1 MPKKTNRRQFL
12 TLLGAGSVTA
22 LSGQRAGGDA
32 TQQED
37 GESDQTVDPA
47 SEHGQ
52 LRLISSSVP
61 GLDPIQERGSTA
73 VEKIRQVYETLTHY
87 PNGVPR
93 LETQLLDG
101 VELSDDLLTYTFTL
115 RQGVSYHDNPVKDE
129 LTAQDVK
136 YSWRRTAESDQSNNA
151 TYVLNSLGVEHD
163 TDEAGNVVPDS
174 LAIEVIDDYTLSV
187 TLSEPN
193 TAALDVIT
201 YSPFSVM
208 PAGLVGDISGYNGE
222 YTPEQ
227 INTEVMVGTGPF
239 EFESWETDSEF
250 RMSAFGDYWGEGP
263 YLDSLRWEILN
274 DPSEI
279 WQYGRN
285 QNADII
291 SVIDTEY
298 DPSLV
303 DAETTETGRE
313 VGTYGPIENG
323 ETLDYTS
330 VSRLRTF
337 YVAFNAPKVPKAVRQ
352 AVAYVTNQKE
362 FIDRAFDR
370 RATAAASFTPP
381 RMWPGGFD
389 AYQTF
394 RDEHPYSLDEV
405 DTDSAQAVLEDA
417 GYTADDPFELT
428 FTTYPS
434 DAFQEY
440 GSMLQDAV
448 SELGVSVTV
457 EEMSFSELLASGR
470 SGDLMFHSLGLFWAW
485 VDPALGFERL
495 APENTDTD
503 DIPEEG
509 NGFYLNWNAVDSAN
523 ADKAQ
528 TAWDQV
534 QNNLGPDEEAAR
546 NEAYVE
552 MEEARRDDAV
562 LLPLYHP
569 IVESFRYQWVNG
581 PRVGALGRVHQQ
593 YNSHWIDENRT
604 PTEPPEVVDG
614 QQPRDLDYDGKY
626 EDVNGDGRVSIAD
639 VFALFENRDDEAV
652 QDDLRHFDFDGDD
665 QLDLA
670 DIQALLDER

>member
-1 MPKKTNRRQFL
+1 M
-12 TLLGAGSVTA
+12 
-22 LSGQRAGGDA
+22 
-32 TQQED
+32 
-37 GESDQTVDPA
+37 
-47 SEHGQ
+47 
-52 LRLISSSVP
+52 ISSSVT

-73 VEKIRQVYETLTHY
+73 VEKISQAYETLTHY

-93 LETQLLDG
+93 LEAQLLDS
-101 VELSDDLLTYTFTL
+101 VELSEDLLTYTFTL
-115 RQGVSYHDNPVKDE
+115 KEGVSYHDNPVKSE

-136 YSWRRTAESDQSNNA
+136 YSWRRIAESDQSNSA
-151 TYVLNSLGVEHD
+151 AYLLDFLGVEHE

-187 TLSEPN
+187 TLSEAN
-193 TAALDVIT
+193 TAALDIVT

-208 PAGLVGDISGYNGE
+208 PSGLVGDISGYDGE

-227 INTEVMVGTGPF
+227 INTDVMVGTGPF
-239 EFESWETDSEF
+239 EFESWETDSVF
-250 RMSAFGDYWGEGP
+250 RMSAFDGYWGDGP

-279 WQYGRN
+279 WQYGRD

-303 DAETTETGRE
+303 DAETTETGRT

-323 ETLDYTS
+323 ETLDYTG

-352 AVAYVTNQKE
+352 AVAYVTNQAE
-362 FIDRAFDR
+362 FIDRAFGG
-370 RATAAASFTPP
+370 RATEAVSLTPP

-394 RDEHPYSLDEV
+394 RDEHPYGRDEV

-428 FTTYPS
+428 FTTWS
-434 DAFQEY
+434 NDAFLEY
-440 GSMLQDAV
+440 GSMLQDAF
-448 SELGVSVTV
+448 SGLGVSVTV
-457 EEMSFSELLASGR
+457 EETSFSNVIARGQ
-470 SGDLMFHSLGLFWAW
+470 SGDLAFHSLGLFWEWA
-485 VDPALGFERL
+485 DPALGFEYL

-509 NGFYLNWNAVDSAN
+509 NGFYLNWNAVDSEN

-528 TAWDQV
+528 TAWDQI
-534 QNNLGPDEEAAR
+534 QNNLGPDGEGAR

-581 PRVGALGRVHQQ
+581 PRVGALGDHRQQ
-593 YNSHWIDENRT
+593 YNTHWLDENRT
-604 PTEPPEVVDG
+604 PTDPPEVVDG
-614 QQPRDLDYDGKY
+614 QQPQDPDYDGTY

-639 VFALFENRDDEAV
+639 VSALFENRDDEAV
-652 QDDLRHFDFDGDD
+652 QEELRYFDFDGDD
-665 QLDLA
+665 QLGLA
-670 DIQALLDER
+670 DIQELLDER